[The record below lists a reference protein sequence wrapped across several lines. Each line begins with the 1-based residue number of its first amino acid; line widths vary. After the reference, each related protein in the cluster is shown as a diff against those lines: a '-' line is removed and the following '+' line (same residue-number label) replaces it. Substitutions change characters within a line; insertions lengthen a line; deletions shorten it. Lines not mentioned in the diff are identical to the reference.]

1 MPLKWLGSG
10 SENETQVT
18 SHGFSSLSTTTAIGS
33 PVKHKGPPTKR
44 RQCGHRMLGMLH
56 YYYIAF
62 MLFVMSNTPSFEDVI
77 NPELTPNVR
86 RRLRLPLVVIVA
98 LTVFAAGL
106 VTGVLSRDDD
116 TAFSLEWSKGA
127 DDVEEAT
134 LTVPVDHADTDGPTM
149 DLQVTRRVATDPDKR
164 IGSLIV
170 NPGGPG
176 FGASMMVT
184 QASMIFQEELLASF
198 DIVALDP
205 RGTGKSTPAIDCI
218 DDYDQLTINSD
229 PTPAD
234 EQARQ
239 AQRDEY
245 KALVE
250 SCIER
255 TGDAISHMT
264 TAATARDIDL
274 LRQALGENTI
284 SYFGTSYGCELGATW
299 ATLFPSTVR
308 AAVLDGCADP
318 TADTLDSLRQQAG
331 GFQASLENFMAM
343 CVSVGPQCPIPHNG
357 DPADALRTLW
367 DRVAREP
374 IPGIA
379 GRPDVNESTL
389 QTALIAAMYTEDLW
403 PTLAE
408 AITTALSGDG
418 SLLTELADSYNQRR
432 PDGTW
437 GNELEAFSVITCL
450 DARNT
455 PTDAEYEAIA
465 KELSTTAPLLY
476 PDGVF
481 ITSQC
486 PYLPAAGESPVTIT
500 GASATVMLVI
510 GNTGDP
516 ATPFAS
522 TERMAA
528 ALESA
533 VLVAVESNNH
543 GGYGINDC
551 INEAVHRYLIDG
563 TAPQEGTRC

>member
-1 MPLKWLGSG
+1 
-10 SENETQVT
+10 
-18 SHGFSSLSTTTAIGS
+18 
-33 PVKHKGPPTKR
+33 
-44 RQCGHRMLGMLH
+44 
-56 YYYIAF
+56 
-62 MLFVMSNTPSFEDVI
+62 MSNTSSFDDIV
-77 NPELTPNVR
+77 NPESAPRSR
-86 RRLRLPLVVIVA
+86 RKVRLPLLVMVA
-98 LTVFAAGL
+98 LPVFAAGL
-106 VTGVLSRDDD
+106 VTGVLTRDDGAAS
-116 TAFSLEWSKGA
+116 TLEWSKGA
-127 DDVEEAT
+127 DGVEEAT
-134 LTVPVDHADTDGPTM
+134 LTVPVDHTDTDGPTM
-149 DLQVTRRVATDPDKR
+149 DLHVTRRVATDPDKR

-205 RGTGKSTPAIDCI
+205 RGTGESTPAIDCF
-218 DDYDQLTINSD
+218 DDYDRLTSLSD

-234 EQARQ
+234 EQARR
-239 AQRDEY
+239 AQMDESR
-245 KALVE
+245 ALVE
-250 SCIER
+250 SCVER
-255 TGDAISHMT
+255 TGDAIAHMT

-274 LRQALGENTI
+274 LRRALGEDTI

-299 ATLFPSTVR
+299 ATLFPGTVR
-308 AAVLDGCADP
+308 AAVLDACADP
-318 TADTLDSLRQQAG
+318 TADSLDSMRQQAR
-331 GFQASLENFMAM
+331 GFQSSLETFMAM
-343 CVSVGPQCPIPHNG
+343 CVSVGPECPIPHDG
-357 DPADALRTLW
+357 DPAEALRTLW
-367 DRVAREP
+367 DRVATEP
-374 IPGIA
+374 IPGIP

-403 PTLAE
+403 PVLAE
-408 AITTALSGDG
+408 AIATALAGDG
-418 SLLTELADSYNQRR
+418 STLTELADSYYQRR

-437 GNELEAFSVITCL
+437 GNELEAFTVISCL
-450 DARNT
+450 DARST
-455 PTDAEYEAIA
+455 PTDAEYEAISG
-465 KELSTTAPLLY
+465 ELSTIAPLLY
-476 PDGVF
+476 PEDVF

-500 GASATVMLVI
+500 GAGAPVLLVI

-522 TERMAA
+522 TQRMAA

>member
-1 MPLKWLGSG
+1 
-10 SENETQVT
+10 
-18 SHGFSSLSTTTAIGS
+18 
-33 PVKHKGPPTKR
+33 
-44 RQCGHRMLGMLH
+44 
-56 YYYIAF
+56 
-62 MLFVMSNTPSFEDVI
+62 MSNTPSFDNIV
-77 NPELTPNVR
+77 NPEGAPVVR
-86 RRLRLPLVVIVA
+86 RRIRLPLVITMA
-98 LTVFAAGL
+98 LVVFAAGL
-106 VTGVLSRDDD
+106 VTGILSRDDS
-116 TAFSLEWSKGA
+116 TASTLEWSKGA
-127 DDVEEAT
+127 DGVEEAT
-134 LTVPVDHADTDGPTM
+134 LTVPVDHTDPNGPTM
-149 DLQVTRRVATDPDKR
+149 DLHVTRRVATDPDKR

-176 FGASMMVT
+176 FGASMLVT
-184 QASMIFQEELLASF
+184 QASNIFQEELLASF

-218 DDYDQLTINSD
+218 DDFDKLTSMSD

-239 AQRDEY
+239 AQINENR
-245 KALVE
+245 ALVE

-255 TGDAISHMT
+255 TGDAIAHMT

-274 LRQALGENTI
+274 LRQALGEDTV
-284 SYFGTSYGCELGATW
+284 SFFGTSYGCELGATW
-299 ATLFPSTVR
+299 ATLFPGTVR

-318 TADTLDSLRQQAG
+318 AADSLDSMRQQARG
-331 GFQASLENFMAM
+331 LQSSLETLLAA
-343 CVSVGPQCPIPHNG
+343 CVSVGPDCPIPHDG

-367 DRVAREP
+367 DRVATKA
-374 IPGIA
+374 IPGIP

-403 PTLAE
+403 PMLAE
-408 AITTALSGDG
+408 AIATALAGNG

-437 GNELEAFSVITCL
+437 GNEIEAFSVITCL
-450 DARNT
+450 DARST
-455 PTDAEYEAIA
+455 PTDAQHEAIS
-465 KELSTTAPLLY
+465 KELSATAPLLY
-476 PDGVF
+476 PEGVF
-481 ITSQC
+481 ISSQC
-486 PYLPAAGESPVTIT
+486 PYLPAAGESPVNIT
-500 GASATVMLVI
+500 GAGAPLLLVI

-533 VLVAVESNNH
+533 VLVTVESNNH

-551 INEAVHRYLIDG
+551 INEAVHRYLISG
-563 TAPQEGTRC
+563 TAPQEGARC